1 MAPISHRYLVIATI
15 PQQGRQQTLT
25 IMDSFVSRDY
35 SALAVSNLKDLNWAF
50 DVSDP
55 EKARRPSS
63 RTRSRRSGVPLLV
76 EMAVKVAA
84 ENLHKFDLDY
94 LNSMHPG
101 LVMLFHEE
109 LGSVPG

>member
-1 MAPISHRYLVIATI
+1 
-15 PQQGRQQTLT
+15 
-25 IMDSFVSRDY
+25 MDSFVSRDY

-50 DVSDP
+50 DVSDS
-55 EKARRPSS
+55 EKARRPPS
-63 RTRSRRSGVPLLV
+63 RTRSRRRSGVPSLV
-76 EMAVKVAA
+76 EMTVRVAA

-94 LNSMHPG
+94 LNSMHPD